1 MNNVIALI
9 EKKHEARVSSLVMS
23 EHSGVTHK
31 AVLQLIDNNIAAFQ
45 ELNPLPFQMA
55 KGKLL
60 PQGGRAKATRCA
72 MLTEDQAYFL
82 LALSRNTKRVVDLK
96 LNLIQ
101 AFGRFRRDQ
110 QNATDYLPFY
120 HNLHDAIKVLTE
132 YAHTNG
138 SGTEAH
144 IFHLTYNKLINKSCG
159 IEAGQRQNLAVNSR
173 VNITNATAAV
183 ISTIKRGIEGGA
195 DYHEIYQQAKVNVES
210 VTYNGKALGNGLMA
224 HKKTGYLE

>member
-1 MNNVIALI
+1 MSNVITLI

-23 EHSGVTHK
+23 EHLGVTHK

-55 KGKLL
+55 KGELL
-60 PQGGRAKATRCA
+60 PQGGRSKATRYA

-82 LALSRNTKRVVDLK
+82 LALSRNSKRVVELK

-101 AFGRFRRDQ
+101 AFGRFRREH

-120 HNLHDAIKVLTE
+120 HDLHDAIKALTE
-132 YAHTNG
+132 YAHSNG
-138 SGTEAH
+138 SVTEAH

-183 ISTIKRGIEGGA
+183 ISTIKRGIEAGA
-195 DYHEIYQQAKVNVES
+195 DYHDIYHQAKVNVES
-210 VTYNGKALGNGLMA
+210 VTYADKALGNELMA
-224 HKKTGYLE
+224 NSHKI